1 MKEHCHRVT
10 WVVTK
15 DDDTI
20 KMSELLYGKDNSD
33 AAIAEVKAR
42 YTQGETIKIVGVT
55 QLR

>member
-15 DDDTI
+15 DNDTI

-33 AAIAEVKAR
+33 AAIAEIKAR
-42 YTQGETIKIVGVT
+42 YTQSETVKIVGVT